1 MYRLIAID
9 IDDTLMDSQGRIT
22 PATRAAL
29 AEAAARGIIITLA
42 TGRMFASARNVAA
55 DLGLVVPLI
64 TYQGSLVKHA
74 SSGDVLYERTVPP
87 DAAQAV
93 YDHCRQHGLHLQ
105 AYVDDRLIVPEDNAK
120 VRAYSANSAVP
131 FEVAADF
138 AAVIRRPQTKLL
150 IIDEP
155 DVLDGL
161 LVHFRRLFGGTVQIT
176 KSKPHYLEFTHPEGT
191 KGHALRFLAAH
202 FGIPA
207 EETMAFG
214 DSWND
219 RDMLEAAGFAV
230 AMGNAVP
237 ELKQVA
243 DLVAPANDEEGV
255 RRVLERFVLQ

>member
-55 DLGLVVPLI
+55 DLGLDVPLI

-155 DVLDGL
+155 DVLDGRPRP
-161 LVHFRRLFGGTVQIT
+161 FSSGLFGGTGADHQVETALSGI
-176 KSKPHYLEFTHPEGT
+176 HPSGRDERAMRSGFWRPISAFRPKRRWRSATAGT
-191 KGHALRFLAAH
+191 TA
-202 FGIPA
+202 
-207 EETMAFG
+207 TC
-214 DSWND
+214 W
-219 RDMLEAAGFAV
+219 
-230 AMGNAVP
+230 
-237 ELKQVA
+237 
-243 DLVAPANDEEGV
+243 
-255 RRVLERFVLQ
+255 RRRGLPSPWATPSRS